1 MGLFG
6 SAGKAGYYGQD
17 VMKSFVLEFV
27 TVLMAAVYAA
37 DWIRWKRK
45 HAWRVWSSN
54 LMTAAESERILRI
67 IAASKA
73 A

>member
-1 MGLFG
+1 M
-6 SAGKAGYYGQD
+6 KAL
-17 VMKSFVLEFV
+17 VLLEFV
-27 TVLMAAVYAA
+27 TVLIAAVVLV